1 MHRKTIAP
9 FVRRWSLG
17 LAVAAASLV
26 SAGCSDEDGDGGN
39 GPDQLPRTFNQIQR
53 LGNPLISEV
62 LLAKRSH
69 PTHGSIGPQDDV
81 ALIGG
86 EALGF
91 ITGPGSV
98 AGRSADYANTLG
110 GALLPDMLIVQTDKD
125 PATAGWLTWLPLA
138 PFANG
143 YGGRALD
150 DDVVDLAL
158 LAVFGDPFG
167 ADPDGAAGKAALT
180 TDNVAADSPILAGF
194 PYVGEPN

>member
-1 MHRKTIAP
+1 M
-9 FVRRWSLG
+9 
-17 LAVAAASLV
+17 
-26 SAGCSDEDGDGGN
+26 
-39 GPDQLPRTFNQIQR
+39 
-53 LGNPLISEV
+53 SEV
-62 LLAKRSH
+62 LLSKRSH

-81 ALIGG
+81 ALIGP

-91 ITGPGSV
+91 LTGPGSV

-110 GALLPDMLIVQTDKD
+110 GALLPDMLIVQTNKD

-143 YGGRALD
+143 WGGRKLD

-167 ADPDGAAGKAALT
+167 ADPAGAAGKEALT
-180 TDNVAADSPILAGF
+180 TDNVGPDSPILPDF
-194 PYVGEPN
+194 PYVGRPN